1 MRKRVKGLIAIIV
14 AFLIVYQ
21 WFPYSVT
28 YAEDIWPGETE
39 TVTGDERDTDYTIYG
54 SGGVLNIK
62 SDGIIHSVE
71 AYANTDRLNESKIT
85 VEEGGEILDTAT
97 IKEGV
102 IMETAGKVALLD
114 SEGDLTITGGE
125 IGTLNVTAGSIT
137 VEGSVSVADAV
148 INMPLTGSGSMSVTG
163 NLEYGSDTVGNV
175 RINVQKTTTIS
186 SSSVD
191 LPVSCGD
198 NAFTV
203 KAGSEKKTYEDY
215 YGYTVTSDTIDFG
228 TVAEGYG
235 AIEAQTITITNTKT
249 EPVTVRAVTTGSYYS
264 VTATVDSSSVD
275 VNEFTIA
282 AGKSAIISVTPLTG
296 LSAGG
301 YEATLKFNILGD
313 EKEFPVGFKVEE
325 ATTEATTEV
334 PTSEATTEV
343 PAPEATTEVTTEAT
357 TQIAVQATT
366 QTPAKAT
373 TQAAA
378 QKITKK
384 KGKGSVSIADYYYGA
399 KPSSP
404 TVVSSTN
411 GVKNVKIQYKKRGS
425 SDRTYSGTRPTE
437 VGDYTM
443 RVVFP
448 ANDTYEKLV
457 VTDDFS
463 ITYMPVPSS
472 PYQLEG
478 TKGDNNYY
486 ISKVKLV
493 AKKGYLVSTE
503 LNGTYTKTIYFDK
516 STSKEKIY
524 YKNIATGAL
533 SNGLVLP
540 KLLIDKN
547 KPVISGITN
556 GNTYYTQSR
565 RVVIK
570 DEALKSVVVNG
581 RNAIL
586 NGDTVNLYLTAA
598 GGVTEYSIRATDLA
612 GNRTSVTVTMAAE
625 WTRTGLIPPNQ
636 KVKLNRMVKYR
647 LGAGKWMVNGDS
659 TVYSGNADFYV
670 NKDSEYTFT
679 NK

>member
-1 MRKRVKGLIAIIV
+1 MRKRIKGLIAIIV

-28 YAEDIWPGETE
+28 HAVDIWPGN
-39 TVTGDERDTDYTIYG
+39 TVTVTEDESDTDYTIYG
-54 SGGVLNIK
+54 SGGELNIK
-62 SDGIIHSVE
+62 SGGAIQSVE
-71 AYANTDRLNESKIT
+71 VHANTDSLNESKIT
-85 VEEGGEILDTAT
+85 VEEGGTIQGTAT
-97 IKEGV
+97 LYEGA
-102 IMETAGKVALLD
+102 IMETAGNVALLD
-114 SEGDLTITGGE
+114 SKGDLTITGGE

-137 VEGSVSVADAV
+137 VDGSVSVTNAV
-148 INMPLTGSGSMSVTG
+148 INVPLTGSGSMSVTG
-163 NLEYGSDTVGNV
+163 NLEYGSDTVGTV
-175 RINVQKTTTIS
+175 PINVQKTTTIS

-215 YGYTVTSDTIDFG
+215 YGYTVTADTIDFG

-235 AIEAQTITITNTKT
+235 AIEAQTITISNTKT
-249 EPVTVRAVTTGSYYS
+249 EPVTVQAVTTGSYYS
-264 VTATVDSSSVD
+264 VTATVDSSSVN
-275 VNEFTIA
+275 VNEFTIE

-313 EKEFPVGFKVEE
+313 EKEFPVGFKVE
-325 ATTEATTEV
+325 EATTEV

-411 GVKNVKIQYKKRGS
+411 GVKNVKMQYKKRGS

-581 RNAIL
+581 KNAIL

>member
-28 YAEDIWPGETE
+28 YAEDIWPGEPE
-39 TVTGDERDTDYTIYG
+39 TVDERKEDTDYTIYG

-125 IGTLNVTAGSIT
+125 IGTLSVTAGSIT
-137 VEGSVSVADAV
+137 VDGSVSVADAV

-175 RINVQKTTTIS
+175 PINVQKTTTIS

-570 DEALKSVVVNG
+570 DKALKSVVVNG
-581 RNAIL
+581 KNAIL